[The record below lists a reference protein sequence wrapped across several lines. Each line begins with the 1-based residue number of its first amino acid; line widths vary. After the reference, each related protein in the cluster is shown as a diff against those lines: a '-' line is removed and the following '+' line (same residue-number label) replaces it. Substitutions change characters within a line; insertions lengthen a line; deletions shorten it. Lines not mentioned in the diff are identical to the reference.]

1 MVRTFLKVYMELQLR
16 YEKNQ
21 YHNIVMGH
29 DLGNLV
35 FICYQSSRCRL
46 GKEMTTRCVLK
57 SSESRKAR
65 TRGIW

>member
-1 MVRTFLKVYMELQLR
+1 MELQLQ

-21 YHNIVMGH
+21 YHNIVVGPITSITM
-29 DLGNLV
+29 LWYW
-35 FICYQSSRCRL
+35 FFSYWACRPACRL
-46 GKEMTTRCVLK
+46 GKEMTTRCLLK